1 MLLATTDTQG
11 SVKIWRLSTALS
23 EVRPRE
29 LETLRR
35 MASRGLGVEPSA
47 AEAEQEETEGYEEG
61 FEEDD

>member
-1 MLLATTDTQG
+1 M
-11 SVKIWRLSTALS
+11 
-23 EVRPRE
+23 
-29 LETLRR
+29 LRR